1 MFKFL
6 KVPPNTPPLAE
17 KDIDTTYK
25 KMRWQVFIG
34 IFVGYAG
41 YYLIRK
47 NFALAIPDLI
57 NEGFTK
63 TELGFAI
70 SFLSIAYGVSKFI
83 MGNVSDRSNVR
94 YFMPLGLLLSATIM
108 IVMGVVPAA
117 TNSILIMSVLLFVNG
132 WFQGMGWP
140 PSGRTM
146 VHWFSITERGTKMS
160 IWNVAHNVGGAIMPL
175 LAILGAELF
184 TDWHAKFYFPGMIA
198 IVIAIIIFILL
209 RDRPKSIGLPSI
221 EEWKNDYPIDHE
233 SKTDEEE
240 NIGISAMEIIKKHI
254 LPNKLLWSIAFANA
268 FVYLVRYGIQD
279 WAPTYLIE
287 VKGFTQEAS
296 SWAYSWYEIAAIP
309 GTLICGWLSDK
320 VFKGKRAPVSIIYM
334 FLIVIAIFVYWKNP
348 VGHPIV
354 DYVCLIAIGFLIY
367 GPVMLIGVHALD
379 LVKKEA
385 AGTAA
390 GLTGLFGYFIGTSIL
405 ANQVGGYVIENYE
418 WRGYFIMMI
427 AASVV
432 AIGLIAMTIQ
442 KKHS

>member
-6 KVPPNTPPLAE
+6 KVPPAKPRIAE
-17 KDIDTTYK
+17 QEIDDTYK

-47 NFALAIPDLI
+47 NFALAIPNLI
-57 NEGFTK
+57 EEGFSK

-70 SFLSIAYGVSKFI
+70 SFLSIAYGVSKFV

-94 YFMPLGLLLSATIM
+94 YFMPLGLLLSATVM
-108 IVMGVVPAA
+108 IIMGVVPAA
-117 TNSILIMSVLLFVNG
+117 TNSVLIMAVLLFLNG

-160 IWNVAHNVGGAIMPL
+160 IWNVAHNVGASIMPI
-175 LAILGAELF
+175 LAIWGVELF

-198 IVIAIIIFILL
+198 IFVAIFIFILL

-221 EEWKNDYPIDHE
+221 EEWKNDYPIDYQE
-233 SKTDEEE
+233 KTDKEED
-240 NIGISAMEIIKKHI
+240 IGITAWEIINKHI

-287 VKGFTQEAS
+287 VKGFTQDAS
-296 SWAYSWYEIAAIP
+296 SWAYSWYEMAAIP
-309 GTLICGWLSDK
+309 GTLLCGWLSDK
-320 VFKGKRAPVSIIYM
+320 VFKGRRAPVSIIYM
-334 FLIVIAIFVYWKNP
+334 VLIVIAIFIYWQNP
-348 VGHPIV
+348 AGHPIV
-354 DYVCLIAIGFLIY
+354 DYTCLIAIGFLIY

-405 ANQVGGYVIENYE
+405 ANWLGGYVIDTYE
-418 WRGYFIMMI
+418 WRGYFIMML
-427 AASVV
+427 AASVI
-432 AIGLIAMTIQ
+432 AIGLIALTIR
-442 KKHS
+442 KETN